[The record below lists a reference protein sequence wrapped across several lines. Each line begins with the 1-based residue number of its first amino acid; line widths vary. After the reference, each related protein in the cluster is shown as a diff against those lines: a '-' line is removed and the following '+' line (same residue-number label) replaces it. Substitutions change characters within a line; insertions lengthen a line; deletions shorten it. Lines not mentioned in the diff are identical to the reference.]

1 MKKLINKTFNN
12 VKVAL
17 VNQPFFVFRL
27 FIAVLLTF
35 VSN

>member
-12 VKVAL
+12 VKVDL
-17 VNQPFFVFRL
+17 VNQPFCFRL